1 MSYENK
7 TGIGVFSQYGART
20 VGTSVG
26 LETSNDSIQ
35 KLSIEF
41 SGTSLQDSFL
51 PPLVIPKGA
60 HFLRYVLTVH
70 EAFNITGTTPTVI
83 FGGTAPATNGVV
95 LTEAELEAVGSKVP
109 ASAGAGTWS
118 TTSATGTSA
127 SEKVTF
133 ALGGTTPVVVTGVG
147 KATLTAEYIYKN
159 RQIGSAN

>member
-1 MSYENK
+1 MAYENK
-7 TGIGVFSQYGART
+7 SGLGVFNQYGPRS

-26 LETSNDSIQ
+26 VEHSDDSIHQ
-35 KLSIEF
+35 LSIEF

-60 HFLRYVLTVH
+60 HFLRYVLSVH

-95 LTEAELEAVGSKVP
+95 LTEAELEAVGTKIP

-147 KATLTAEYIYKN
+147 KATLTAEFVYKN
-159 RQIGSAN
+159 RTLGSAN